1 MRHDAA
7 VTYAAVMERGMS
19 AETDS
24 LTRMSK
30 AW

>member
-7 VTYAAVMERGMS
+7 VTNAVVMERGLF
-19 AETDS
+19 AEIYS
-24 LTRMSK
+24 LFRMSK